1 MSAKDPKTQLMRKL
15 KSLKVRVYYE
25 RDGIIHSDVFAGKSE
40 LAILLDLQ
48 GKGITTRHIR
58 RVEALK

>member
-15 KSLKVRVYYE
+15 KSLKVRIYYE
-25 RDGIIHSDVFAGKSE
+25 REGLIQSDVFSGKSE

-48 GKGITTRHIR
+48 GRGISTKHIR